1 MPETMSNEEPSG
13 TPGSPPRV
21 KSERYWEID
30 AIRGLALFGM
40 LYFHFLAILVM
51 FHILEETNEFL
62 FYYSPIVI
70 VSAAFILIAG
80 VAIVLRYNRMLGKP
94 MGSYYREIAKKA
106 LILFFIAMC
115 ITALT
120 WLASVVIYN
129 DDVFIKFGFLHMLS
143 ISMLISIPLLRFGKW
158 NILFGILIILIGV
171 FIIPG
176 IQDPGWLYPLGIH
189 GADFMDHTPDYF
201 PIFPWSGFI
210 LLGVGLGNIFYP
222 KGVRS
227 FSVRQPGILGRFFA
241 KMGYGKVTLIIYLV
255 HMPIFFVILWLL
267 SITTGIGY
275 V

>member
-1 MPETMSNEEPSG
+1 MPETMSGEEQCV
-13 TPGSPPRV
+13 TPGSPQLV

-51 FHILEETNEFL
+51 FHILQETKEFL

-70 VSAAFILIAG
+70 VSAAFIFIAG
-80 VAIVLRYNRMLGKP
+80 VALVLRYNRMLGKP
-94 MGSYYREIAKKA
+94 MGSYYCDIAKKA
-106 LILFFIAMC
+106 VFLFCIAMG

-120 WLASVVIYN
+120 WLASVVIYS

-143 ISMLISIPLLRFGKW
+143 ISMLISIPFLRFGKW

-176 IQDPGWLYPLGIH
+176 LEGPGWLYPLGIH

-201 PIFPWSGFI
+201 PLFPWSGFI
-210 LLGVGLGNIFYP
+210 LLGIGLGNIFYP

-227 FSVRQPGILGRFFA
+227 FSVKQPGLLGTFFA
-241 KMGYGKVTLIIYLV
+241 KMGYGRTTLIIYLV
-255 HMPIFFVILWLL
+255 HMPIFFVILWVL
-267 SITTGIGY
+267 SVTTGIGY